1 MKNYLLS
8 NHNTNWKSQNE
19 STGMRLLI
27 LSICLFFSFGTIKA
41 QEFNHPNLFS
51 FEENTNPFKA
61 NSSSLLKTTNEHFKH
76 GNRSL
81 SWKWVKPSASI
92 NINQSI
98 GYLKNNPDP
107 KDTSLSTFVFW
118 IYGKK
123 ALEGKSIRFEF
134 LKNKK
139 VCCWFDYGLNFTGW
153 RGAWVAFDRDMQ
165 GTPEDGMDELRIIAP
180 NVSTG
185 ELLLDHVILSSYQDV
200 RHHTAD
206 FQAPYINKE
215 TDSHWLILNKSWGNS
230 FEFPVKSS
238 VSEEELKGLR
248 SVEENLKKQLLTKK
262 GIKVERLKKRFQN
275 YAISS
280 NADGSI
286 VGKPIYFER
295 YAETYY
301 SLGGIRNT
309 TIFDSIGQSLKE
321 ANDLLLDLANA
332 YHNESDS
339 QSKEEIASMFVL
351 LTKHMTDQGFAAGS
365 AMGTLHHL
373 GYNMRNYYPAMFLM
387 KEVLVKAN
395 LDQSIQQSMEWFSG
409 AGEMKLKPTAL
420 GIDVDSFNT
429 SLIGRLSSIL
439 MLKDS
444 PEKITYLTSFSR
456 WADNGL
462 KIAPGL
468 APAIKSDGTIFHHRN
483 HYPAYAI
490 GGTEGAV
497 AAVSLLSRTP
507 FAISQESHENLKKAL
522 LAFRFYCNLTEWPLS
537 LSGRHPEGKGKL
549 IPEHFSQLALA
560 GSPDRTEKI
569 DKDLASAYMRLTQT
583 KKDRFNTIFKTEG
596 LQAELSPVG
605 NKTFPY
611 SCLSIHRRGN
621 WMVSFK
627 GFSRYLWNS
636 EIYESANLYGRYLN
650 FGNMQ
655 IMASGDPITNSA
667 SGFRQEGWDWNH
679 WWGTTAMVLPIEQL
693 KGNVLNVDAFS
704 GVEEM
709 LLSDESYAG
718 GVSLA
723 NEQGVFA
730 MKLHDHDKYNGKLKA
745 NKSWFMFD
753 NRIIA
758 LGSNIR
764 NESKEFPVETTLFQ
778 EEIVSKTDATMVNG
792 NQISEFPYGNQ
803 FMGKTILG
811 DAHGNVYFVKNGE
824 VRVERKEQ
832 HSFHQKNSKPTK
844 GDFTTAVI
852 SHGFAPIDGR
862 YEYAVLVQPT
872 PTEVSSFT
880 KKQSYSVLRCDN
892 QVHIVNDKIANTT
905 GYAFF
910 EAGNANV
917 KTEILKT
924 SLPSLLMTRREG
936 KLLRL
941 SVADPDLRFY
951 EGAADEK
958 FDSNG
963 KSIERSIYSR
973 DWIDNES
980 KESKL
985 QVELAGIWDINST
998 TSNVSIVK
1006 TTATTTV
1013 IEFVCREGMTR
1024 EVLLIQ
1030 KK

>member
-1 MKNYLLS
+1 MRDYVLS
-8 NHNTNWKSQNE
+8 NCFCRREFTNVLRTTKSIIFL
-19 STGMRLLI
+19 GFLLTS
-27 LSICLFFSFGTIKA
+27 LTAVRA
-41 QEFNHPNLFS
+41 QQFNHPNLFS
-51 FEENTNPFKA
+51 FEEDMNPLKGDA
-61 NSSSLLKTTNEHFKH
+61 SSILRVTNEHFKH
-76 GNRSL
+76 GNSSISWLWNKPL
-81 SWKWVKPSASI
+81 SQISIRKP
-92 NINQSI
+92 I
-98 GYLKNNPDP
+98 GYLKNNLDS

-118 IYGKK
+118 IYGKQSL
-123 ALEGKSIRFEF
+123 AGKTLRFEF
-134 LKNKK
+134 LKNNK
-139 VCCWFDYGLNFTGW
+139 VCCWFDYGMNFTGW

-165 GTPEDGMDELRIIAP
+165 GVPEDGMDELRITSP
-180 NVSTG
+180 DVKTG
-185 ELLLDHVILSSYQDV
+185 ELLLDHIILSSYQDV

-206 FQAPYINKE
+206 FQAPYINKD
-215 TDSHWLILNKSWGNS
+215 TDSHWLILNKSWNNQ
-230 FEFPVKSS
+230 FELPLLKN
-238 VSEEELKGLR
+238 VSEKESLGIHQ
-248 SVEENLKKQLLTKK
+248 VEENLKKLLLDKK
-262 GIKVERLKKRFQN
+262 EIQFDNLKRRFQR
-275 YAISS
+275 YTISYNS
-280 NADGSI
+280 DNTI
-286 VGKPIYFER
+286 KGKPIFFER

-301 SLGGIRNT
+301 SLGGIRST
-309 TIFDSIGQSLKE
+309 AIFDSIGQSLKE
-321 ANDLLLDLANA
+321 ANDLLLDLAISYNRTSVKQ
-332 YHNESDS
+332 NKD
-339 QSKEEIASMFVL
+339 EIASMFIL
-351 LTKHMTDQGFAAGS
+351 LTKHMTDQGFSAGS

-387 KEVLVKAN
+387 KDVLKEEGI
-395 LDQSIQQSMEWFSG
+395 DQLIQQSMEWFSG
-409 AGEMKLKPTAL
+409 VGEVKLNPKSL

-429 SLIGRLSSIL
+429 SLIGRLASIL
-439 MLKDS
+439 MLRDS
-444 PEKITYLTSFSR
+444 PEKITYLKSFSR

-468 APAIKSDGTIFHHRN
+468 SPAIKSDGTIYHHRN

-497 AAVSLLSRTP
+497 AAVSLLSKTP

-537 LSGRHPEGKGKL
+537 LSGRHPDGKGKL
-549 IPEHFSQLALA
+549 IPSHFSQLALV
-560 GSPDRTEKI
+560 GSPDGLDKI
-569 DKDLASAYMRLTQT
+569 DKELAAAYMRLTQS
-583 KKDRFNTIFKTEG
+583 KKDSFNLIFKQAG
-596 LQAELSPVG
+596 LEPELAPIG

-611 SCLSIHRRGN
+611 SCLTIHRRGN

-627 GFSRYLWNS
+627 GFSRYIWNS

-655 IMASGDPITNSA
+655 IMASGNPITNSA
-667 SGFRQEGWDWNH
+667 SGFKQEGWDWNH

-709 LLSDESYAG
+709 LLSDESFAG

-778 EEIVSKTDATMVNG
+778 EEIVSKTDAITINNESIVAFPYI
-792 NQISEFPYGNQ
+792 NQIVGNS
-803 FMGKTILG
+803 ILG
-811 DAHGNVYFVKNGE
+811 DAHGNFYFVKNGD
-824 VRVERKEQ
+824 VRIERKEQ

-844 GDFTTAVI
+844 GNFATAVI
-852 SHGFAPIDGR
+852 SHGFAPTNGR

-872 PTEVSSFT
+872 PAEISSFA
-880 KKQSYSVLRCDN
+880 KKQSYNVLRCDN
-892 QVHIVNDKIANTT
+892 QAHIVVDKGTNTI

-910 EAGNANV
+910 EAGKSNV
-917 KTEILKT
+917 KSEILRV
-924 SLPSLLMTRREG
+924 SLPSLLMTRKEG
-936 KLLRL
+936 NSFRL

-951 EGAADEK
+951 EGVADEK
-958 FDSNG
+958 FDTNG

-973 DWIDNES
+973 DWIENES

-985 QVELAGIWDINST
+985 QVELAGKWDINT
-998 TSNVSIVK
+998 KTPNVSIVK
-1006 TTATTTV
+1006 TTSTNTI
-1013 IEFVCREGMTR
+1013 IEFVCKEGMTK
-1024 EVLLIQ
+1024 EVILI